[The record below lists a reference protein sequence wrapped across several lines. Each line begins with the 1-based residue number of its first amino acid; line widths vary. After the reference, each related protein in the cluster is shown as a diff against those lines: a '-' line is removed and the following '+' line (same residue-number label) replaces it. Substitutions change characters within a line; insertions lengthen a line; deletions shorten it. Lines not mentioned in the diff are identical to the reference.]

1 LAFNIGILEDLN
13 LSLPEILS
21 LIGLVQ
27 CVYLCVYIAMRMKS
41 ISHAGLPFIYFL
53 VLGSAFFFDMA
64 EQHIGG
70 ISDYYYYLQWFAWF
84 SGPPLS
90 VLLVIQFSD
99 INKAP
104 LLREYWVLLLTPLCF
119 MLSITAVDSINACD
133 RLEPCEQLKSLMTVT
148 GLLAGAISLLV
159 IFSKKGLLAKV
170 RKQRLGRERY
180 WLIITL
186 IVVNSMLLMTLMAQ
200 LMDYMTAE
208 QGGLA
213 RTVLGLGF
221 VYLVSTSLL
230 RLYPTASKSST
241 PTTTNEDFTEEEIAL
256 AQRIEHLLFVDKV
269 YQEAA
274 YSRAD
279 LAKEC
284 GYSETIV
291 SKVFNAHFQK
301 SFPQVMN
308 EQRVEE
314 AKRLL
319 ADTKATVKTI
329 SEEVGFNS
337 MPSFNRV
344 FKDMTGHSP
353 SGYRKSL
360 KT

>member
-1 LAFNIGILEDLN
+1 MLENLN
-13 LSLPEILS
+13 FTFPEILS
-21 LIGLVQ
+21 LIGLSQ
-27 CVYLCVYIAMRMKS
+27 CVYLLVYITLRMKKITVS
-41 ISHAGLPFIYFL
+41 ILPIVYFL
-53 VLGSAFFFDMA
+53 ILGAAFFFDMA
-64 EQHIGG
+64 ENHIGG
-70 ISDYYYYLQWFAWF
+70 ISEYYYYLQWFAW
-84 SGPPLS
+84 SSLPPLS

-133 RLEPCEQLKSLMTVT
+133 RLEPCGQLKSLMTVT
-148 GLLAGAISLLV
+148 ALLAGAISLLV
-159 IFSKKGLLAKV
+159 IFSKKDIFGKA
-170 RKQRLGRERY
+170 RKQKFGKERY
-180 WLIITL
+180 WLILAL
-186 IVVNSMLLMTLMAQ
+186 IVVNSLLLVSMMASLTEHLTIEELDITRTL
-200 LMDYMTAE
+200 
-208 QGGLA
+208 
-213 RTVLGLGF
+213 LGLGF

-230 RLYPTASKSST
+230 RLYPETKATKVVKV
-241 PTTTNEDFTEEEIAL
+241 TNEDFSEEEAAL
-256 AQRIEHLLFVDKV
+256 AEKIEYLIYTEKV
-269 YQEAA
+269 YQEPA

-319 ADTKATVKTI
+319 EETKATVKTI

-344 FKDMTGHSP
+344 FKEITGHSP
-353 SGYRKSL
+353 SAYRKSI

>member
-1 LAFNIGILEDLN
+1 MLEDLN
-13 LSLPEILS
+13 FSLPEILS
-21 LIGLVQ
+21 LIGLSQ
-27 CVYLCVYIAMRMKS
+27 CVYLIVYIVMRMKN
-41 ISHAGLPFIYFL
+41 IAHAGLPLIYFL
-53 VLGSAFFFDMA
+53 ILGCAFFFDMG
-64 EQHIGG
+64 ERHIGS
-70 ISDYYYYLQWFAWF
+70 ISEYYYYLQWFSWF
-84 SGPPLS
+84 SLPPLS

-99 INKAP
+99 VNKTP
-104 LLREYWVLLLTPLCF
+104 LFREYWVLLLIPLCF
-119 MLSITAVDSINACD
+119 MLSITAVDTINVCN

-159 IFSKKGLLAKV
+159 IFSKKDLLTKT
-170 RKQRLGRERY
+170 RKQKFGKERY
-180 WLIITL
+180 WLIFTL
-186 IVVNSMLLMTLMAQ
+186 VAVNSLLLVVVMSSLMGYLSVQ
-200 LMDYMTAE
+200 EVNVT
-208 QGGLA
+208 
-213 RTVLGLGF
+213 RTILGLSF

-230 RLYPTASKSST
+230 RLYPKQTKAAVQSIS
-241 PTTTNEDFTEEEIAL
+241 NQDFTEDEAAL
-256 AQRIEHLLFVDKV
+256 AERIEYLILTEKV

-319 ADTKATVKTI
+319 LETKVTVKTI

-344 FKDMTGHSP
+344 FKEMTGLSP
-353 SGYRKSL
+353 SAFRKSL

>member
-1 LAFNIGILEDLN
+1 MLENLN
-13 LSLPEILS
+13 FSLPEILS

-27 CVYLCVYIAMRMKS
+27 CAYLLIYIAIRMKN
-41 ISHAGLPFIYFL
+41 IAHAGLPFVYFFI
-53 VLGSAFFFDMA
+53 LGAAFFFDMA
-64 EQHIGG
+64 ESHIGK
-70 ISDYYYYLQWFAWF
+70 ISDFYYYLQWFAWF
-84 SGPPLS
+84 TLPPLS

-99 INKAP
+99 IQKTP
-104 LLREYWVLLLTPLCF
+104 LIREYWVLLLPPLCF
-119 MLSITAVDSINACD
+119 ILSITAVDSINACE

-159 IFSKKGLLAKV
+159 IFSKKDLFIKA
-170 RKQRLGRERY
+170 RRQRLGKERY
-180 WLIITL
+180 WLIFAI
-186 IVVNSMLLMTLMAQ
+186 ISVNSLLLAIVLAA
-200 LMDYMTAE
+200 LMDYLSYEEAT
-208 QGGLA
+208 QIRTILGLA
-213 RTVLGLGF
+213 F

-230 RLYPTASKSST
+230 RLYPKKPVVSHNTLST
-241 PTTTNEDFTEEEIAL
+241 EEFSEDEVALAERIDYLIFTE
-256 AQRIEHLLFVDKV
+256 KV
-269 YQEAA
+269 YQEPA

-319 ADTKATVKTI
+319 EETKASVKTI

-344 FKDMTGHSP
+344 FKEMTGFAP
-353 SGYRKSL
+353 SAYRKSL

>member
-1 LAFNIGILEDLN
+1 MLNDLN
-13 LSLPEILS
+13 FSLPEILS

-27 CVYLCVYIAMRMKS
+27 CVYLMVYIIMRMKN
-41 ISHAGLPFIYFL
+41 IGHAGLPFIYFL
-53 VLGSAFFFDMA
+53 VLGCAFFFDMG
-64 EQHIGG
+64 ERHIGS
-70 ISDYYYYLQWFAWF
+70 ISEYYYYLQWFSWF
-84 SGPPLS
+84 SLPPLS

-99 INKAP
+99 VKKSP

-119 MLSITAVDSINACD
+119 MLSITAVDTINACD
-133 RLEPCEQLKSLMTVT
+133 RLEPCDQLKSLMTVT
-148 GLLAGAISLLV
+148 GLLAGCISLLV
-159 IFSKKGLLAKV
+159 IFSKKDLFSKA
-170 RKQRLGRERY
+170 RKQKFGKERY
-180 WLIITL
+180 WLIFTL
-186 IVVNSMLLMTLMAQ
+186 VAVNSVLLAVVMAFLMGYISMQ
-200 LMDYMTAE
+200 DVNIT
-208 QGGLA
+208 
-213 RTVLGLGF
+213 RTVLGLAF

-230 RLYPTASKSST
+230 RLYSKAPKATLAT
-241 PTTTNEDFTEEEIAL
+241 PTNQDFNDEERAL
-256 AQRIEHLLFVDKV
+256 AERIDYLIYTEKV

-291 SKVFNAHFQK
+291 SKVFNAHYQK

-319 ADTKATVKTI
+319 AETKVTVKAI

-344 FKDMTGHSP
+344 FKEMTGYAP
-353 SGYRKSL
+353 SVYRKSL
-360 KT
+360 KS